1 MTVCW
6 DASAVV
12 KLVRDEP
19 GRDVAAALWQSDVAA
34 VASTLVRPEVASA
47 LSRSG
52 HDGSLAPA
60 AYETALASSTRILD
74 GIDLISVTDDRAR
87 RAADLVATSRLRGA
101 DAVHLAT
108 ALDIADLGAEV
119 VLATWDRRL
128 HEAAL
133 HAGLGVAPGEL

>member
-1 MTVCW
+1 MIVCW

-19 GRDVAAALWQSDVAA
+19 GRD
-34 VASTLVRPEVASA
+34 
-47 LSRSG
+47 
-52 HDGSLAPA
+52 LA
-60 AYETALASSTRILD
+60 
-74 GIDLISVTDDRAR
+74 AR

-101 DAVHLAT
+101 DAVHLTT

-133 HAGLGVAPGEL
+133 HAGIGVTPAEL

>member
-1 MTVCW
+1 VIVCW

-12 KLVRDEP
+12 KLVREEP
-19 GRDVAAALWQSDVAA
+19 GRDVAAALWEGDLAA
-34 VASTLVRPEVASA
+34 VASTLVRPEAASA
-47 LSRSG
+47 LARSG
-52 HDGSLAPA
+52 RDGSLDPA
-60 AYETALASSTRILD
+60 AYDAAVASVARILD
-74 GIDLISVTDDRAR
+74 GIDLLSLDDDRAR
-87 RAADLVATSRLRGA
+87 RAAALVASSQLRGA

-133 HAGLGVAPGEL
+133 HAGIGVAPGEL